1 MEPKD
6 TGGLFPMFT
15 HSRNNTFNTAAPVAG
30 LPVAGLPDAA
40 DGCVRSQTAAI
51 RACA

>member
-15 HSRNNTFNTAAPVAG
+15 HSRNNTFNTAAS
-30 LPVAGLPDAA
+30 VAGLPDAA
-40 DGCVRSQTAAI
+40 DGCVRSQTAAT

>member
-15 HSRNNTFNTAAPVAG
+15 HSRNNTFNTAS
-30 LPVAGLPDAA
+30 PVAGLPDAA

-51 RACA
+51 RARV